1 MGLSSSRNDQV
12 VDEVEAELSVK
23 RVVDVIEKLS
33 LDWSDVLPK
42 SVHIHSI
49 ARLAELVANRAYD
62 LRTSKCEHYRHAQIT
77 SRSLFF

>member
-1 MGLSSSRNDQV
+1 MLKILWVSKVVASWDSSSSGNRV

-33 LDWSDVLPK
+33 LDWVMYSQ

-49 ARLAELVANRAYD
+49 ARLL
-62 LRTSKCEHYRHAQIT
+62 SSSQIVH
-77 SRSLFF
+77 